1 MLLFN
6 AAPHDSA
13 ASSICSFFY
22 SDILAAF
29 TYSLVIKTDKSQQ
42 PFQISLLATVISPK
56 TIDYMNWHKLTI
68 PETFELLGS
77 SEHGLRST
85 IAEEKLIEFGPNEL
99 QEGKKKS
106 VLGILLAQFK
116 DVMILILLAA
126 AIISG
131 IIGDL
136 TDTIVILVI
145 VLLNAIIG
153 FFQEYRAEKAMQA
166 LKQMA
171 VTQAR
176 VLRDGTS
183 SWLPATALV
192 PGDVVLLEAGNALPA
207 DVRIVESVNLKIEEA
222 ALTGESHA
230 IDKISQRLE
239 LDDIPLGDKKNMA
252 FKGTFVTYGR
262 GTAVVVATG
271 MQTELGRIAKM
282 LQEDESLTPL
292 QQRLASFGKKL
303 SVLVLLLC
311 ILFFVAGWLR
321 GEDVVKMIMTSIS
334 LAVAAIPEAL
344 PAVITI
350 SLALAAKR
358 MIRFNSLIRKLPAVE
373 TLGSVTYICT
383 DKTGTLTKNK
393 MHVEDILVD
402 GKLYERNAIADVQ
415 QSNNVQLLLHAF
427 ALNNDAV
434 TDDDNNIKGDSTEV
448 ALMEVAK
455 EQHIAAD
462 AWPRLAE
469 IAFDADRKLMTTFH
483 SYNNAVISFTK
494 GAPDILLQR
503 CGNIDLAAM
512 QQTVDEMAAKGHR
525 ILGFAYRMWDE
536 LPHDLSADLHETDLQ
551 FLGLTGIID
560 PPREEVFDAVKQ
572 CKTAGIVPVMI
583 TGDHP
588 LTAKTIAERIGILN
602 NEKDLVITGQQLAAM
617 DDDSFLS
624 KVERI
629 KVYARVSPEQKLQI
643 VKMLQQKGHYVA
655 MTGDGV
661 NDAPSLKRANIGIA
675 MGITGTDV
683 SKEAAHMILLDDN
696 FSTIVK
702 AVREGRRI
710 YDNILKFIKYLM
722 TTNSGELWTL
732 LLGPMIGLP
741 VALLPIHILWINLVS
756 DGLPAISLSFEKA
769 EKNVMDRPPRPPQ
782 QSVFA
787 NGRGLHMIW
796 VGMLMAGIA
805 LSAQAWA
812 INHGLHWQSIVFNV
826 LCLSQMGHVLAIR
839 SETQSFFSAGM
850 FSNKPLIAAVGLALL
865 LQIAITYIPFLQP
878 IFQTEALTLQEFLL
892 VGAASSLVFIAVE
905 IEKKISNS
913 RREKQRR
920 VEVGM

>member
-1 MLLFN
+1 
-6 AAPHDSA
+6 
-13 ASSICSFFY
+13 
-22 SDILAAF
+22 
-29 TYSLVIKTDKSQQ
+29 
-42 PFQISLLATVISPK
+42 
-56 TIDYMNWHKLTI
+56 MNWHRLSI
-68 PETFELLGS
+68 PEVFELLGTNQK
-77 SEHGLRST
+77 GLSKIT
-85 IAEEKLIEFGPNEL
+85 AEEKILEIGPNEL

-106 VLGILLAQFK
+106 IVGMLLAQFK

-136 TDTIVILVI
+136 TDTIVIIII

-166 LKQMA
+166 LKKMA
-171 VTQAR
+171 VTQTR
-176 VLRDGTS
+176 VLRDGS
-183 SWLPATALV
+183 IAWLPATFLM
-192 PGDVVLLEAGNALPA
+192 PGDIILLEAGSAVPA
-207 DVRIVESVNLKIEEA
+207 DVRIIESINLKVEEA

-230 IDKISQRLE
+230 IDKIIHSLE
-239 LDDIPLGDKKNMA
+239 VDDLPLGDKKNMA

-262 GTAVVVATG
+262 GTAVVIATG

-282 LQEDESLTPL
+282 LQEDEALTPL
-292 QQRLASFGKKL
+292 QQRMASFGKKL
-303 SVLVLLLC
+303 SVLVLFLC
-311 ILFFVAGWLR
+311 VLFFVAGWLR
-321 GEDVVKMIMTSIS
+321 GEDVIKMVMTSIS

-393 MHVEDILVD
+393 MHVEDVFVN
-402 GKLYERNAIADVQ
+402 GELYERNTLTTIKQ
-415 QSNNVQLLLHAF
+415 QEEVKLLLHAF

-434 TDDDNNIKGDSTEV
+434 AGEDKIIKGDSTEV
-448 ALMEVAK
+448 ALMEVAR
-455 EQHIAAD
+455 EQNIQSD
-462 AWPRLAE
+462 TWSRLTE

-483 SYNNAVISFTK
+483 SHDNKIISFTK

-503 CGNIDLAAM
+503 CVNIDLPAM
-512 QQTVDEMAAKGHR
+512 QKQVDDMAAKGHR
-525 ILGFAYRMWDE
+525 ILGFAFRYWDA
-536 LPHDLSADLHETDLQ
+536 LPENLDIETHESGLQ

-560 PPREEVFDAVKQ
+560 PPREEVFDAVAQ

-602 NEKDLVITGQQLAAM
+602 SEKDLVITGQQLAAL
-617 DDDSFLS
+617 DNDSFLA

-769 EKNVMDRPPRPPQ
+769 EKDIMNRLPRPPQ

-796 VGMLMAGIA
+796 VGILMAGIT
-805 LSAQAWA
+805 LSLQGWA
-812 INHGLHWQSIVFNV
+812 IRNGMHWQTIVFNV
-826 LCLSQMGHVLAIR
+826 LCLCQMGHVLAIR
-839 SETQSFFSAGM
+839 SEKQSFFSAGM
-850 FSNKPLIAAVGLALL
+850 FSNKPLIGAVIIALL
-865 LQIAITYIPFLQP
+865 LQVVVTYVPFFQP
-878 IFQTEALTLQEFLL
+878 IFQTEALTLNEFLL
-892 VGAASSLVFIAVE
+892 VGAASSLVFFAVE
-905 IEKKISNS
+905 IEKLIS
-913 RREKQRR
+913 RRKRK
-920 VEVGM
+920 

>member
-1 MLLFN
+1 
-6 AAPHDSA
+6 
-13 ASSICSFFY
+13 
-22 SDILAAF
+22 
-29 TYSLVIKTDKSQQ
+29 V
-42 PFQISLLATVISPK
+42 
-56 TIDYMNWHKLTI
+56 NWHRLSI
-68 PETFELLGS
+68 EETFELLDTNPQ
-77 SEHGLRST
+77 GLS
-85 IAEEKLIEFGPNEL
+85 ISDAEEKFMQYGSNEL
-99 QEGKKKS
+99 QEGKKK
-106 VLGILLAQFK
+106 GIAGMLFDQFK

-145 VLLNAIIG
+145 VVLNAVIG

-176 VLRDGTS
+176 VLRGGQS
-183 SWLPATALV
+183 NWLPATALV
-192 PGDVVLLEAGNALPA
+192 PGDVILLEAGNAVPA
-207 DVRIVESVNLKIEEA
+207 DIRIVESVNLKIEEA

-230 IDKISQRLE
+230 IDKITHSLE
-239 LDDIPLGDKKNMA
+239 TDDLPIGDRSNMA

-262 GTAVVVATG
+262 GTGIVIATG

-282 LQEDESLTPL
+282 LQEEETLTPL
-292 QQRLASFGKKL
+292 QQRMASFGKKL
-303 SVLVLLLC
+303 SILVLFLC
-311 ILFFVAGWLR
+311 VLFFVAGWLR
-321 GEDVVKMIMTSIS
+321 GEDMVKMVLTSIS

-393 MHVEDILVD
+393 MHVEDVFVNGQLVERKELASITEQPD
-402 GKLYERNAIADVQ
+402 GKRM
-415 QSNNVQLLLHAF
+415 LLAF

-434 TDDDNNIKGDSTEV
+434 EDAEKNIKGDSTEI
-448 ALMEVAK
+448 ALMEVAL
-455 EQHIAAD
+455 EQNIKATD
-462 AWPRLAE
+462 WPRLAE
-469 IAFDADRKLMTTFH
+469 IAFDSERKLMTTFH
-483 SYNNAVISFTK
+483 EHDNKIISFTK
-494 GAPDILLQR
+494 GAPDILLHR
-503 CGNIDLAAM
+503 CQNINAEKLL
-512 QQTVDEMAAKGHR
+512 QQVNEMAAKGHR
-525 ILGFAYRMWDE
+525 VLGFAYRYWDVMPAE
-536 LPHDLSADLHETDLQ
+536 PDVLVHETGLQ
-551 FLGLTGIID
+551 FLGLAGIID
-560 PPREEVFDAVKQ
+560 PPRDEVFDAVAQ
-572 CKTAGIVPVMI
+572 CKTAGIVPVII

-588 LTAKTIAERIGILN
+588 LTAKTIAQRVGILQS
-602 NEKDLVITGQQLAAM
+602 ESELVITGKELAAL
-617 DDDSFLS
+617 DSDSFLA
-624 KVERI
+624 KVEKI
-629 KVYARVSPEQKLQI
+629 KVYARVSPDQKLHI
-643 VKMLQQKGHYVA
+643 VKTLQQKGHYVA
-655 MTGDGV
+655 MTGDGI

-769 EKNVMDRPPRPPQ
+769 EKDIMNRPPRPPQ
-782 QSVFA
+782 QTVFA
-787 NGRGLHMIW
+787 NGRGMHMIW
-796 VGMLMAGIA
+796 VGMLMAGIS

-812 INHGLHWQSIVFNV
+812 INNNLHWQTIVFNV

-839 SETQSFFSAGM
+839 SEKQSLFSIGI
-850 FSNKPLIAAVGLALL
+850 FSNKPLIGAVLIALL
-865 LQIAITYIPFLQP
+865 LQFIITYTPFLQP
-878 IFQTEALTLQEFLL
+878 IFQTESLSLYEFVI
-892 VGAASSLVFIAVE
+892 VGAASSLVFFAVE
-905 IEKKISNS
+905 IEKIVSR
-913 RREKQRR
+913 RREK
-920 VEVGM
+920 MK